1 MGFIR
6 KHLSS
11 EGLHQL
17 VRWSFA
23 KEKLPA
29 TQSSISWKDCMM
41 SGLAV
46 FGLKFPSLLKFE
58 EEKLQ
63 PFTKHNLKKLY
74 GVEFAPSDTCLRE
87 RLDILEPHNF
97 RKPFKLI
104 FACLQRGKLLERYKY
119 LGGYYLLSID
129 GTGQFSSDAVH
140 CKNCCEKHHRD
151 GTVTFYHQMLGMV
164 LVHPDEHVVI
174 PFAPEPIVKGDGA
187 TKNDCERNA
196 AKRMLKDFR
205 REHPHLK
212 AIIVE
217 DGLGSNYPHLSLL
230 DSLDLKYVIGVKSGD
245 HEFLFDWIK
254 HAKGKEVVTIR
265 NNTRHTFRYVCDVP
279 LNDEHFNYRVNV
291 LEYWEEKSNGRKQYF
306 SWVTSLKI
314 TDDNV
319 FELMRAG
326 RARWR
331 IENETFNTL
340 KNQGYNFERNYGHGY
355 NNLCSIMTMLMMLAF
370 LIDQVQQL
378 CDKLYQKVREKKG
391 LRTLFEHVRTL
402 FQYVAWDDWT
412 SLYETILYPNIHP
425 PPIGILPI
433 GG

>member
-17 VRWSFA
+17 VRCRFA

-74 GVEFAPSDTCLRE
+74 GIEYAPSDTCLRE
-87 RLDILEPHNF
+87 RLDILEPNNF

-119 LGGYYLLSID
+119 LGDYYLMSID
-129 GTGQFSSDAVH
+129 GTGQFSSEAVH

-164 LVHPDEHVVI
+164 LVHPDERVVI

-212 AIIVE
+212 AIVVE

-230 DSLDLKYVIGVKSGD
+230 DSLDLKYVIGVKPGD
-245 HEFLFDWIK
+245 HGFLFDWIN
-254 HAKGKEVVTIR
+254 HAKGKEVVTVR
-265 NNTRHTFRYVCDVP
+265 NNTRHTFRYVYDVP

-291 LEYWEEKSNGRKQYF
+291 LEYWEEKPNGKRQYF
-306 SWVTSLKI
+306 SWVTSLEI

-402 FQYVAWDDWT
+402 FQYVTWNNWT
-412 SLYETILYPNIHP
+412 SLYETILYPNMHP
-425 PPIGILPI
+425 PPIGILPV